1 MSPFQNPCAMLTKG
15 LVRGLELK
23 TNRDTLWD
31 PVSAATHTR
40 AGPANKILQLRH
52 SSAASSMTEA

>member
-40 AGPANKILQLRH
+40 AGPANKIH
-52 SSAASSMTEA
+52 TTAAPLVGCLVDD